1 MSVLIFCLI
10 CQLLKEMSYN
20 FFYYNSVFIYV
31 ILLVFVLYILEF
43 GY

>member
-1 MSVLIFCLI
+1 MSVLILHLI

-20 FFYYNSVFIYV
+20 FFCYKSVFIYV
-31 ILLVFVLYILEF
+31 ILLVFALYILEF